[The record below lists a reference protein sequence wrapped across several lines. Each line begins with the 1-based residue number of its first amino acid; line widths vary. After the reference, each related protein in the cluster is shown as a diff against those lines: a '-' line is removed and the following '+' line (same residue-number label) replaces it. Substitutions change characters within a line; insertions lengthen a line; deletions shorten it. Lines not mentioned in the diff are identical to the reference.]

1 VSVTKGGAGAWWV
14 GVLGRDTRLIVSLA
28 SITLFTVGSA
38 IVAIS
43 NTIGLLI
50 GMRVVQAAGWA
61 LPFYSFPSP
70 NSFA

>member
-1 VSVTKGGAGAWWV
+1 MSCFHASSVTCALTCYCQLV
-14 GVLGRDTRLIVSLA
+14 YLV

-50 GMRVVQAAGWA
+50 GMRMVRAAG
-61 LPFYSFPSP
+61 
-70 NSFA
+70 